1 MSCFSSTVMLSLR
14 FLTMSAGDLWDLP
27 KGKGMAERYHEQPGS
42 GLSTLEMK
50 CKKNRRLLRMK
61 ANHQNKKDGIFLE
74 RECWEKNLALLI
86 IILLVSS
93 Q

>member
-50 CKKNRRLLRMK
+50 CKKNKTLLRMK
-61 ANHQNKKDGIFLE
+61 TKHQNKARMRYFWIDYLK
-74 RECWEKNLALLI
+74 
-86 IILLVSS
+86 
-93 Q
+93 